1 MTKVVSSPKDVPIFV
16 ILCGPNGAG
25 KSTITPRFQVGE
37 KLDPDAIA
45 KRINSTNPAA
55 ASMAAARETIRC
67 LKQWKIEGRSFTYE
81 TTLSSNDALKQID
94 DAKAKGYEI
103 RLYFVALDDARQSGQ
118 RVSERVQKGGH
129 DIPITDIQRRF
140 ELTFANAV
148 EAAPKVD
155 RFELI
160 DNHKG
165 DFKSVLLIENQHVTM
180 HGTSESPRIRAA
192 ITALAA
198 TAAA

>member
-1 MTKVVSSPKDVPIFV
+1 MITRGNIVTGRPIFV
-16 ILCGPNGAG
+16 VLGGPNGAG
-25 KSTITPRFQVGE
+25 KSTITARVLIGE

-45 KRINSTNPAA
+45 KRINPTNPAA
-55 ASMAAARETIRC
+55 ASMAAARETIKC
-67 LKQWKIEGRSFTYE
+67 LKQWKDEGRSFTYE

-94 DAKAKGYEI
+94 DAKAKGYEV

-129 DIPITDIQRRF
+129 DIPISDIQRRF
-140 ELTFANAV
+140 ELTFANAI

-160 DNHKG
+160 DNHQS
-165 DFKSVLLIENQHVTM
+165 DFKSVLLIENQRIVTR
-180 HGTSESPRIRAA
+180 GTSLSPRIQRA
-192 ITALAA
+192 IEQLAA
-198 TAAA
+198 TAQA